1 MSIFEAGMMICFGGS
16 WPLAA
21 YKTYKGKGVHGKGRY
36 FSLVIMLG
44 YICGITHKLLYSRDV
59 VIWLYIIN
67 MAFLLTDMI
76 LWYRYRNNPAPVA
89 VQVEDETVIN
99 EEVEV

>member
-1 MSIFEAGMMICFGGS
+1 
-16 WPLAA
+16 
-21 YKTYKGKGVHGKGRY
+21 
-36 FSLVIMLG
+36 
-44 YICGITHKLLYSRDV
+44 
-59 VIWLYIIN
+59 

-76 LWYRYRNNPAPVA
+76 LWYRYRNNPAPVT

>member
-1 MSIFEAGMMICFGGS
+1 MERFHRYLSLVESI
-16 WPLAA
+16 
-21 YKTYKGKGVHGKGRY
+21 Y
-36 FSLVIMLG
+36 FSMLIMLG

-76 LWYRYRNNPAPVA
+76 LWYRYRNNPAPVT

>member
-1 MSIFEAGMMICFGGS
+1 MSIFEAGMMICFGVS
-16 WPLAA
+16 WQLAA
-21 YKTYKGKGVHGKGRY
+21 YQTYTCKCVHGKSIY
-36 FSLVIMLG
+36 FSMLIMLG

-76 LWYRYRNNPAPVA
+76 LWYRYRNNPAPVT

>member
-1 MSIFEAGMMICFGGS
+1 M
-16 WPLAA
+16 L
-21 YKTYKGKGVHGKGRY
+21 
-36 FSLVIMLG
+36 IMLG

-67 MAFLLTDMI
+67 MVFLLTDMI
-76 LWYRYRNNPAPVA
+76 LWYRYRNNPAPVT